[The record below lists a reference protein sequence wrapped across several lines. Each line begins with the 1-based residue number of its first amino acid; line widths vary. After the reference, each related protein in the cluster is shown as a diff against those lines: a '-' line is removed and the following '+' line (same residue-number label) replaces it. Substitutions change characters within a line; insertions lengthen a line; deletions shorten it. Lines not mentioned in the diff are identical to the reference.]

1 MIEGAINV
9 DLTNATFPELKAR
22 KKEVEDL
29 ISSGQVSTQLIDERN
44 MLSNRIAELSGN
56 EVDEEEEETDQVIV
70 RANEEIALFGVP
82 FGAYISDTADHISL
96 RTVVLAKVKQL
107 MQDNEALKA
116 TYESELESKKNDIAE
131 LMAQIDDRDKQ
142 ISELKSAKYDAE
154 LESESNAKKRDN
166 AYNELLEAKQ
176 TIDELNDKLAAATAP
191 KDTIITNLGG
201 AAPVKKKKREIY
213 DVEYIG
219 RRNEK
224 FTAKFADTDES
235 FEDYSVFKD
244 NKYTEVTPAEAETFR
259 TSYLEQ
265 HPAPVVEEEVQVE
278 PTAPAVESQ
287 FRDEDTTESG
297 LAEEAP
303 AVVGS
308 FITEERIASIEERLA
323 KAEQALRSAGAL
335 A

>member
-9 DLTNATFPELKAR
+9 DLTNATLAELKAR
-22 KKEVEDL
+22 KKEVEEL

-96 RTVVLAKVKQL
+96 RTVVLAKVRQL
-107 MQDNEALKA
+107 MQDNADLKA
-116 TYESELESKKNDIAE
+116 MFDDELSSKNNEIFE
-131 LMAQIDDRDKQ
+131 LLAKIDDRDKQ
-142 ISELKSAKYDAE
+142 ISELKSAKFDAE
-154 LESESNAKKRDN
+154 LLAEDRMTRINN
-166 AYNELLEAKQ
+166 AYNELLEAKN
-176 TIDELNDKLAAATAP
+176 TIDELNDKLTAANTVKAP
-191 KDTIITNLGG
+191 VITNLDG
-201 AAPVKKKKREIY
+201 AVPVKKEKRVIY
-213 DVEYIG
+213 AVEYQG

-224 FTAKFADTDES
+224 FTAKYADTDES
-235 FEDYSVFKD
+235 FEDYSIYKD

-259 TSYLEQ
+259 TAYMVE

-278 PTAPAVESQ
+278 PTAPPIRE
-287 FRDEDTTESG
+287 EDTAELGLVTETST
-297 LAEEAP
+297 
-303 AVVGS
+303 VVGS

-323 KAEQALRSAGAL
+323 KAEAALRSAGAL